1 MLSVFCDLG
10 KPSFL
15 GIIRVFI
22 RIFFVVFSLIIF
34 VLDGEESTGCSAAY
48 HQQGKGIFYRLCCS
62 TSLNPLNLL
71 LFEFRRVFLTLSFSL
86 RLPRVEAAE
95 LVSPAGQS
103 VPDLP

>member
-1 MLSVFCDLG
+1 MLSMFCNLG
-10 KPSFL
+10 KPYFL
-15 GIIRVFI
+15 ENIRVFI

-34 VLDGEESTGCSAAY
+34 VLDGEESTGCSATY

-62 TSLNPLNLL
+62 TSFNPLNLL